1 MIEDRDRADTE
12 SFNPIEPMELTRFT
26 KEAIRREARKVL
38 TTESAILKAAA
49 AARNIGNASVSLEP
63 ELKAL
68 AGGLV
73 FIAKDVGNL
82 VADLLVLVSKA
93 IDTSR
98 GDSPPTTTT
107 DSKLGT

>member
-1 MIEDRDRADTE
+1 MVEDRDRADTGTY
-12 SFNPIEPMELTRFT
+12 NPIEPIELTNFS
-26 KEAIRREARKVL
+26 KEAIKREARNVL
-38 TTESAILKAAA
+38 TAQSAILKAAS

-82 VADLLVLVSKA
+82 VADLLILVAKA
-93 IDTSR
+93 LDASR
-98 GDSPPTTTT
+98 RDNP
-107 DSKLGT
+107 DHGTKP